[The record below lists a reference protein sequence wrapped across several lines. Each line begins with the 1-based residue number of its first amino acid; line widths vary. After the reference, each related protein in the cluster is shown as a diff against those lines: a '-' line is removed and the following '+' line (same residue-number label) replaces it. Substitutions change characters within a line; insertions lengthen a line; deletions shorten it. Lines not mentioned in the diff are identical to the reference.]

1 MPFWITSTNNIKVRG
16 LFLDELNQVGCIA
29 EILLWFHI
37 RNNIPTKSQ
46 NFLHSNLV
54 QVSNSFS
61 HLVLGQIDSWQ
72 VGNSRNRQVIL
83 DKVGQTNR
91 CFLDIKFIIAGSYT
105 DKVRGQ
111 LLHILKS
118 RNNLIITHSWVWRE
132 HFK

>member
-1 MPFWITSTNNIKVRG
+1 MPLWVASTNNIKVRS
-16 LFLDELNQVGCIA
+16 LFLDELDQVRCVA

-46 NFLHSNLV
+46 DFLHPNLV

-61 HLVLGQIDSWQ
+61 HLVLGQIDGWQ
-72 VGNSRNRQVIL
+72 VSNSRNRQVIL
-83 DKVGQTNR
+83 DKVSQTNR
-91 CFLDIKFIIAGSYT
+91 RFLDIKFIIAGSHT
-105 DKVRGQ
+105 DKVGSQ

-118 RNNLIITHSWVWRE
+118 RNNVIITYGWVGRE